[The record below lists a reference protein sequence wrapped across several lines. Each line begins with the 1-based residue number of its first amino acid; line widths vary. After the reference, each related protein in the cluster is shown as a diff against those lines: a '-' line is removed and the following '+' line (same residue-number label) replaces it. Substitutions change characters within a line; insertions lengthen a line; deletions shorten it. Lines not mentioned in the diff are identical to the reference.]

1 MVGEFNM
8 KLRGQKDFEEISL
21 RTDNPRKRS
30 RKDMESTSS
39 QPKTRPTQTPQGE
52 KILYSR
58 PWTPVYFTQSG
69 ARQTPSYPVE
79 FTKKCD
85 GKTKKFRSEGV
96 EGQYKRRVIRRPQKF
111 EPVDMEPWK
120 EVAMAKLNFRLPT
133 KTVQNIIWTTPK
145 DGQSKGKCRFRP
157 SSLALSEVKHFMGVA
172 TADRP
177 HAATGTGEYGL
188 ILPKAAMRRV
198 IMELGMN
205 RMEDIHFESTAY
217 HIIHYAA
224 EHYLT
229 RIYQDA
235 VMLASHMKRC
245 TVTDKDMLL
254 ARHLTGHY
262 KAHDV
267 WAYQRSDQMG
277 VDVVHS
283 EADTNPEQSK
293 WSYQHQEWKSDAWK
307 KGKWDLV
314 KKSREKK
321 DVNMLFPKQL
331 GGRWR

>member
-1 MVGEFNM
+1 M
-8 KLRGQKDFEEISL
+8 KLRGQKGFEETSL
-21 RTDNPRKRS
+21 RTDNSRKRS
-30 RKDMESTSS
+30 RRDMESTSS
-39 QPKTRPTQTPQGE
+39 KPKARPTQTPQGE

-58 PWTPVYFTQSG
+58 PWTPVYFMQSG
-69 ARQTPSYPVE
+69 ARQVPSYPVE

-85 GKTKKFRSEGV
+85 GKVKKFRSEGV
-96 EGQYKRRVIRRPQKF
+96 EGEYKRRVIKRPQRF
-111 EPVDMEPWK
+111 EPVDMEPWQ
-120 EVAMAKLNFRLPT
+120 EVAMAKLNFRLPV
-133 KTVQNIIWTTPK
+133 KTVQNVIWTTPK
-145 DGQSKGKCRFRP
+145 DGQSKGKCRFQP

-177 HAATGTGEYGL
+177 HAAVGTGEYGL

-205 RMEDIHFESTAY
+205 RMKDIRFESTAY

-254 ARHLTGHY
+254 ARRLTGDY
-262 KAHDV
+262 KAHNM
-267 WAYQRSDQMG
+267 WAYQKSDQMG

-283 EADTNPEQSK
+283 EADTNPKQSK

-314 KKSREKK
+314 NKSREKK
-321 DVNMLFPKQL
+321 DVSMLFPKQSR
-331 GGRWR
+331 GQRH